1 MLYCY
6 QLNIQPGY
14 SGSNALPRT
23 SVIIR
28 RPPDTIRQFFVKKG
42 EKMEVIGTLGIILF
56 MAFLVE
62 SLVEYF
68 FGEIANHVP
77 ALEQWKWLLMYV
89 AAAVGIVAAFIY
101 QFDLISLIASWLEVE
116 LNASPFGIVLTGL
129 AIGRGAN
136 YIHQIIS
143 TYFPKK

>member
-1 MLYCY
+1 
-6 QLNIQPGY
+6 
-14 SGSNALPRT
+14 
-23 SVIIR
+23 
-28 RPPDTIRQFFVKKG
+28 
-42 EKMEVIGTLGIILF
+42 MEVVGTLGIILF

-62 SLVEYF
+62 GMVEYF
-68 FGEIANHVP
+68 FGEIANHVSS
-77 ALEQWKWLLMYV
+77 LEKYKWLLMYV
-89 AAAVGIVAAFIY
+89 AAAVGVAAAYIY
-101 QFDLISLIASWLEVE
+101 QFDLIALIASWLEVE

>member
-1 MLYCY
+1 
-6 QLNIQPGY
+6 
-14 SGSNALPRT
+14 
-23 SVIIR
+23 
-28 RPPDTIRQFFVKKG
+28 
-42 EKMEVIGTLGIILF
+42 MEVIGTLGVILF

-62 SLVEYF
+62 GMVEYF

-89 AAAVGIVAAFIY
+89 AAGVGVAAAFIY
-101 QFDLISLIASWLEVE
+101 QFDLIALIASWLEVE

>member
-6 QLNIQPGY
+6 QLNNQPGY
-14 SGSNALPRT
+14 SGSNALHT
-23 SVIIR
+23 IR
-28 RPPDTIRQFFVKKG
+28 RFFVKKG
-42 EKMEVIGTLGIILF
+42 EKMEVIIGTLGIILF

-62 SLVEYF
+62 GMVEYF

-101 QFDLISLIASWLEVE
+101 QFDLIALIASWLEVE

>member
-1 MLYCY
+1 
-6 QLNIQPGY
+6 
-14 SGSNALPRT
+14 
-23 SVIIR
+23 
-28 RPPDTIRQFFVKKG
+28 
-42 EKMEVIGTLGIILF
+42 MEVIGTLGIILF

-77 ALEQWKWLLMYV
+77 ALERWKWILMYV

-116 LNASPFGIVLTGL
+116 LNASPFGIALTGL

-143 TYFPKK
+143 AYFPKK